1 MESLM
6 LNNIIHEA
14 DYLDYIYGIANIFC
28 LSSSDKYII
37 FAMKVEHNQCSAKMT
52 IYNQEGISKEYQD
65 VTIKCDESFYNF
77 LKQLVQNIE
86 EVASITKKDIVN
98 LDRDE
103 YVAFRMITSHNDL
116 ITIDGL
122 EKHQAELLLGYS
134 DEATSNSI
142 ITNHDGHSSFVQLL
156 LMIGIISISF
166 ITIVLLVD

>member
-1 MESLM
+1 M
-6 LNNIIHEA
+6 LNNTIHEA
-14 DYLDYIYGIANIFC
+14 DYLDYIYSVANIFR

-37 FAMKVEHNQCSAKMT
+37 FALKVNQNQCSAKMT
-52 IYNQEGISKEYQD
+52 IYNQEGICNEYQD
-65 VTIKCDESFYNF
+65 VTIKCDESFYEDF
-77 LKQLVQNIE
+77 LKKIVQSIE

-98 LDRDE
+98 LDGDE

-122 EKHQAELLLGYS
+122 EKNQAELLLGRSKDTES
-134 DEATSNSI
+134 DSI
-142 ITNHDGHSSFVQLL
+142 VTNHNGHSSSVQLL